1 MSFLYLFFSVVV
13 CLVVV
18 YGGRVDVGDLGFEG
32 ASSSSLKVALLV
44 LKPKLFS
51 LEMLLLGLTIGS
63 ALVEESLNVV
73 VLLGVELSTILLSS
87 DVLELFTLM

>member
-18 YGGRVDVGDLGFEG
+18 YGGRVDVGDLGSES
-32 ASSSSLKVALLV
+32 ASSSSLLV

-51 LEMLLLGLTIGS
+51 MLLLGLTIGS
-63 ALVEESLNVV
+63 TSVEESLNVV
-73 VLLGVELSTILLSS
+73 ALELSAFIISS
-87 DVLELFTLM
+87 DVS